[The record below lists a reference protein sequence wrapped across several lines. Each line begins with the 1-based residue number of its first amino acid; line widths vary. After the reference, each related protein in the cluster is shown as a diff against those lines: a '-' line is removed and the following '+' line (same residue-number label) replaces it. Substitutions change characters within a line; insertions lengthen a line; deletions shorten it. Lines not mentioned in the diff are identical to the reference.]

1 MYLKRKIDIFLNE
14 WRHKPEHKPLI
25 IKGARQI
32 GKTESVQHFAAGYKH
47 FVEIN
52 FAIEPV
58 YRTICEDGYTVANI
72 VKNISRIDS
81 TKKFVEG
88 QTLILFD
95 EIQDYPEIATSLKSF
110 CIDGRY
116 DVICSGSMLGIN
128 YKRIESNSVGYKSEF
143 AMQSFDFEEFLWAK
157 GYDESIAADFLQQML
172 AGTAFNQTT
181 MKVFSENF
189 LDYCI
194 LGGMPR
200 IVANYIEKGNFS
212 GCLEMQTELLSDYRE
227 DIKKYVEGI
236 DKTRVLNVFNH
247 IPVQLA
253 QENKKFQISKVA
265 SGARFKDYWGCIE
278 WLNDAGMVN
287 ICHCLHTP
295 DLPLKGNY
303 DDGKYKIYFRDTG
316 LLVAN
321 LDSESQM
328 DLRANKNMN
337 VYKGALYENVM
348 AEALSKQGYELFYYK
363 RENATLEEDF
373 FVRTQKSLV
382 PVEVKA
388 TNGQA
393 KSLKT
398 LISSDKYPDITTG
411 IKFIS
416 GNIGF
421 ENNVHTFPYFC
432 AFLLKRYLA
441 EVDF

>member
-1 MYLKRKIDIFLNE
+1 
-14 WRHKPEHKPLI
+14 
-25 IKGARQI
+25 
-32 GKTESVQHFAAGYKH
+32 
-47 FVEIN
+47 
-52 FAIEPV
+52 
-58 YRTICEDGYTVANI
+58 
-72 VKNISRIDS
+72 
-81 TKKFVEG
+81 
-88 QTLILFD
+88 
-95 EIQDYPEIATSLKSF
+95 
-110 CIDGRY
+110 
-116 DVICSGSMLGIN
+116 
-128 YKRIESNSVGYKSEF
+128 
-143 AMQSFDFEEFLWAK
+143 
-157 GYDESIAADFLQQML
+157 
-172 AGTAFNQTT
+172 
-181 MKVFSENF
+181 
-189 LDYCI
+189 
-194 LGGMPR
+194 
-200 IVANYIEKGNFS
+200 
-212 GCLEMQTELLSDYRE
+212 
-227 DIKKYVEGI
+227 
-236 DKTRVLNVFNH
+236 
-247 IPVQLA
+247 
-253 QENKKFQISKVA
+253 
-265 SGARFKDYWGCIE
+265 
-278 WLNDAGMVN
+278 MVN

-421 ENNVHTFPYFC
+421 ENNIYTFPYATLHF
-432 AFLLKRYLA
+432 
-441 EVDF
+441 